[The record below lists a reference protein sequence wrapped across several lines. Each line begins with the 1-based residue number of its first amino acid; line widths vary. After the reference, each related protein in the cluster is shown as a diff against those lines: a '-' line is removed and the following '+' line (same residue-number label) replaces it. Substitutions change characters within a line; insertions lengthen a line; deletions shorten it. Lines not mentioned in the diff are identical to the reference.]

1 MSTVGVPA
9 SVGQHGGGLL
19 DSRATGYCHDV
30 PMRAAVPRRSRA
42 QDVGRFVLAAGLIT
56 AGLAHFLWA
65 RQEFRAQVPSWLPA
79 DDDLVVLVSGG
90 VEIVL
95 GVALLVA
102 RRHRAIVG
110 WSTAAFFVV
119 IFPGNIAQYVEGTDA
134 FGLDSDAAR
143 AVRLA
148 FQPAVIA
155 LALWS
160 TGAWSAW
167 RARRR
172 RTDA

>member
-1 MSTVGVPA
+1 
-9 SVGQHGGGLL
+9 
-19 DSRATGYCHDV
+19 
-30 PMRAAVPRRSRA
+30 MRAAVPMRTSRA
-42 QDVGRFVLAAGLIT
+42 QDVGRFVLAAGLLT
-56 AGLAHFLWA
+56 AGLAHFFWA
-65 RQEFRAQVPSWLPA
+65 REEFRAQVPSWLA
-79 DDDLVVLVSGG
+79 VDDDLVVLVSGG
-90 VEIVL
+90 VEMVL

-102 RRHRAIVG
+102 RRHRAVVG
-110 WSTAAFFVV
+110 WAAAAFFVV
-119 IFPGNIAQYVEGTDA
+119 IFPGNVAQYVEATNA

-167 RARRR
+167 RARRPVL
-172 RTDA
+172 DA